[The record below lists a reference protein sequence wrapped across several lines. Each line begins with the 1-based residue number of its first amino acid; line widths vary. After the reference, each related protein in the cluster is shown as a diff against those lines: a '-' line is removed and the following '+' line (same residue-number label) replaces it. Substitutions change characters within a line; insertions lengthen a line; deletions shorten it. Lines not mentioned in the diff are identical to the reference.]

1 MPNFIT
7 VYHGGNEPETKK
19 AGAAQMAKRCPFLD
33 FGGTL
38 EVAKMLE
45 MPQRVLLLLKLYIRH
60 GFDNFPNFIR
70 IGAIFAFI
78 DTGLQEASRD
88 IVH

>member
-1 MPNFIT
+1 MLQFS
-7 VYHGGNEPETKK
+7 VVM
-19 AGAAQMAKRCPFLD
+19 AADIDAALELAKRCPFLD
-33 FGGTL
+33 CGGTL
-38 EVAKMLE
+38 EVAEMLE

-60 GFDNFPNFIR
+60 GLNNFPNFIR